1 MKISYN
7 WLSQYI
13 HLDESP
19 AEVSELLTSIGLEV
33 EGEESFESL
42 KGGLKGLVV
51 GKVIEKW
58 QHPNA
63 DRLSCTKVDVGSG
76 ELLPIVCGAP
86 NVAEGQKVI
95 VATVGTMLYPEG
107 GDPFEIKKSKIRGE
121 VSLGMICA
129 EDEIGVGQSHDGIMI
144 LPEETSIGTS
154 AAEIF
159 KIETDTIFEIGL
171 TPNRADAASHF
182 GVARDLK
189 AVLAHRKGKKIELCR
204 PSVEGFA
211 AANTDLTIPVS
222 VENEE
227 ACPRYVG
234 VTISGLTISS
244 SPDWLQIKLKA
255 VGVRP
260 INNVVDVTN
269 YINHAFGQPLHALD
283 ADKIDGNKVVVKTL
297 ANGSTFTTLDDEER
311 KLNENDLMICN
322 KNEGMC
328 IAGVFGG
335 AKSGVTNSTTK
346 VFLES
351 AYFNPVWV
359 RKTAKRHAIHS
370 DASFRFERGIDPN
383 NTVYAAKLAATMIA
397 EIAGGE
403 ISSNL
408 SDTHPEAFPNFEVT
422 YRIDKANAFI
432 GHEILDS
439 DTRRILEGL
448 DIEVLEQ
455 NGNNWL
461 LSIPPFK
468 VDVTREADVIEEVL
482 RIYGYDAIPFTSQIK
497 SSIGDIKPPA
507 TALAKKAITEL
518 LVGNGFLECM
528 SNSMVDEKYAALSS
542 EWQPTQ
548 VVHVNNPL
556 SSEMGIMR
564 PAMVFSVLQSAAYN
578 LNRQQYNLKQF
589 EFGNIYREK
598 DTGFFEEQRLGIAVS
613 GNQIS
618 DSWRLADTPA
628 DWSFLRGTLEQII
641 HRLGINVGK
650 LKSEETTNDWFE
662 YGMDWKL
669 GEKVVISGGQISSE
683 MKKAFEI
690 KQKDVF
696 YIEIRWS
703 DLVRLRKESI
713 SIGDLPKY
721 PAVRRD
727 LALLVDQAVNY
738 AELERLAYQTERKL
752 LKAVNLFDVYE
763 GKGLPAGKKSYA
775 LAFSLRDE
783 NKTLTDKEVDK
794 TMNRLLERFK
804 REVGA
809 ELRG

>member
-613 GNQIS
+613 GDQIS

>member
-154 AAEIF
+154 AAKIF